1 MTPLVLGVL
10 AVALAGPVPALL
22 ARVAPLRR
30 TPAAAML
37 LWQGVALA
45 AVLSAV
51 GAGLAVVTT
60 RPWRGTWGEALLAG
74 AALVVTVVVVG
85 RLLLSAHLVGTELRR
100 LRRHHREAVDLL
112 ARRDPRHDPRH
123 GSRRGQ
129 GMSILDHDLP
139 VAYCVPGMAA
149 PRIVVSDAALERLAP
164 DELDAVVA
172 HERAHLRARHDLV
185 LEAFTVLHRAFPRF
199 VASDA
204 ALREVE
210 LLVEVLADRAA
221 LRAASPRSLGNALL
235 ALAGGRAPA
244 ATIGAAASSLVLRV
258 QLLRDARP
266 RPLQAGGLVAAALLL
281 LVVPTVFVVLP
292 WLTALP

>member
-51 GAGLAVVTT
+51 GAGLAVATT
-60 RPWRGTWGEALLAG
+60 RPWRGTWGEALLAL
-74 AALVVTVVVVG
+74 AALAVTVVVVG
-85 RLLLSAHLVGTELRR
+85 RLLLSGHLVGTELRR

-112 ARRDPRHDPRH
+112 ARRD
-123 GSRRGQ
+123 Q

-149 PRIVVSDAALERLAP
+149 PRIVVSDAALDRLAP

-258 QLLRDARP
+258 QLLRDVRP
-266 RPLQAGGLVAAALLL
+266 RPLQAGGLVAVALLL
-281 LVVPTVFVVLP
+281 LVAPTVFVVLP
-292 WLTALP
+292 WLTALS